1 VVQENVWSEPAEPCV
16 RPRRRD
22 EGRFAAVRRDA
33 TVAALA
39 RGIRATGDW
48 SGFVALADALQEAGC
63 TDEELLNHC
72 RRESHSRE
80 CWVLGMLAGASQPV
94 A

>member
-1 VVQENVWSEPAEPCV
+1 VQENVWSEPVEPCL

-22 EGRFAAVRRDA
+22 DGRFAALRRDA

-39 RGIRATGDW
+39 RSIRKTGDC

-63 TDEELLNHC
+63 TDEEMLNHC
-72 RRESHSRE
+72 RREEHVRD
-80 CWVLGMLAGASQPV
+80 CWVLRMLAGTTNQTVS
-94 A
+94 